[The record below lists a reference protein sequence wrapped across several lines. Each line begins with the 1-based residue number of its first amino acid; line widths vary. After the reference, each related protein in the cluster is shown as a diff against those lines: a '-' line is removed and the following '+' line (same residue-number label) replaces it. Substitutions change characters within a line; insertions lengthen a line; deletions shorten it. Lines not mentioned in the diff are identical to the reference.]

1 MNPDRLPPFS
11 LEAEQAVLGAFLL
24 ATAGQSLLLNEC
36 HERGVDAAWFYDQR
50 HQTLWWAIDDMGRRG
65 VDSDIV
71 TIHQWL
77 MDAQKLDTAG
87 GLAYIS
93 GLADKCPA
101 TSAVGD
107 YLDILEDF
115 FHRRRLIAVCASTTA
130 SLYAPDPDTAALL
143 AQAERDILALS
154 EARDSARE
162 QALKPLLAAVI
173 DRMEE
178 YHRGHAQ
185 IKGLT
190 TGLEYL
196 DKNLCGMGG
205 PNGNMLVLAGRPGT
219 GKTAMAMDIAMH
231 VALDY
236 VWFEPELDAQDQPVL
251 EDGQPRI
258 AKRTGLPVGIFSLEM
273 SAESLVQRMLFTR
286 AQADMQRWRTGFAEN
301 RDLKSLTLASGQLV
315 KAQMMIDDSGRC
327 TIDELKARAR
337 RWHRQ
342 YGIRLF
348 IIDYVQLLRTSG
360 RRFRDDRVQELA
372 EISGEIQS
380 LGKELQ
386 VPFLVLAQMNRDYEK
401 DPNRTPRLSD
411 LKDCGAIEQD
421 ADWVG
426 FLYSP
431 KLTAAKQ
438 EWTEEKLE
446 AVYGKDWSKHPM
458 RANLIV
464 AKYRFG
470 PSGVVELLFH
480 KSCTKFEDWISWL
493 KDHDFKD
500 AAAGERRGDLPTNEE
515 MEL

>member
-1 MNPDRLPPFS
+1 MSTDRLPPS
-11 LEAEQAVLGAFLL
+11 SPEAEQAVLGAFLL
-24 ATAGQSLLLNEC
+24 GSASQSNILNEC
-36 HERGVDAAWFYDQR
+36 HERGVNASWFYDQR
-50 HQTLWWAIDDMGRRG
+50 HQAIWWAIDDMGRRG
-65 VDSDIV
+65 VDADSV
-71 TIHQWL
+71 TVNQWL
-77 MDAQKLDTAG
+77 TDAHRLESAG
-87 GLAYIS
+87 GFAYVAD
-93 GLADKCPA
+93 LADKCPA
-101 TSAVGD
+101 ISAVGH

-115 FHRRRLIAVCASTTA
+115 FDRRRLIAFCAAAIA

-143 AQAERDILALS
+143 SQAERGILALS
-154 EARDSARE
+154 ESRDSARE
-162 QALKPLLAAVI
+162 QALKPLLADVI

-190 TGLEYL
+190 TGLDYL

-205 PNGNMLVLAGRPGT
+205 ANGNMLVLAGRPGT
-219 GKTAMAMDIAMH
+219 GKTAIAMDIAMH

-236 VWFEPELDAQDQPVL
+236 VWFEPLFDSQGQPILELDK
-251 EDGQPRI
+251 PRME
-258 AKRTGLPVGIFSLEM
+258 KRTGLAVGIFSLEM

-286 AQADMQRWRTGFAEN
+286 ARADMQRWRTGFAEN
-301 RDLKSLTLASGQLV
+301 RDLKALTLASGQLARGV
-315 KAQMMIDDSGRC
+315 MMIDDSGRC

-337 RWHRQ
+337 RWYRQ
-342 YGIRLF
+342 YGVRLF

-426 FLYSP
+426 FLYKP
-431 KLTAAKQ
+431 KMTAAKQ
-438 EWTEEKLE
+438 EWTEDKLE
-446 AVYGKDWSKHPM
+446 KIYGNDWSKYPE
-458 RANLIV
+458 RTNLIV

-480 KSCTKFEDWISWL
+480 KACTKFEDWITWL
-493 KDHDFKD
+493 KNHDFKD
-500 AAAGERRGDLPTNEE
+500 AAAGERRPDLPTNEE
-515 MEL
+515 MDL